1 VRPSGQDQK
10 RAFLTSKGLTEGE
23 IAEAFRRVPD
33 AAGDS
38 GGSGVSS
45 GAVASAPQAGAPATY
60 PPAPGAGLAA
70 ARAPPLTWSQVL
82 FRVGLYAGS
91 ALAAKRALAP
101 YAQPAAR
108 SLAAYCGYVPS
119 SDDVEA
125 AVEKERLASV
135 GAVLESKT
143 EELASSLEDV
153 KALLRRVER
162 DVARTPGTPAGPGAT
177 AAEVSTA
184 TVQALTPAIKDA
196 LRDIRDELRAEMRAM
211 SERTQAAAAA
221 PSGGANAA
229 TPQRGQEEWRFGDGD
244 AAVSAGVT
252 RQLLAHQPS
261 PAGLARSMEPRDAGY
276 SPGYSSSWETAAS
289 AGPGPAR
296 GSQAPQPHRG
306 SRDQADGG
314 GASNGSSSGGGVGA
328 LPPPRN
334 VPGAAAGAASSGGDA
349 PVVGLHPASYM
360 SLLDM
365 VESGRTPPGI
375 REVDDKAP
383 DNGAPPTAPTM
394 RPPTK
399 PWERGSTA
407 SVPHYSQ
414 AATRQGGVVLT
425 ELAGEGGGYGTPSA
439 GAGPSSAGGWTP
451 PTMPAFADDAAAR
464 VVLGAQ
470 PGGGA
475 PVEQAD
481 A

>member
-1 VRPSGQDQK
+1 M
-10 RAFLTSKGLTEGE
+10 
-23 IAEAFRRVPD
+23 
-33 AAGDS
+33 
-38 GGSGVSS
+38 
-45 GAVASAPQAGAPATY
+45 
-60 PPAPGAGLAA
+60 
-70 ARAPPLTWSQVL
+70 L
-82 FRVGLYAGS
+82 FRVGLYAGG

-108 SLAAYCGYVPS
+108 SLAAYCGFVPS
-119 SDDVEA
+119 GDDNVEA
-125 AVEKERLASV
+125 AVEKERLTTV

-162 DVARTPGTPAGPGAT
+162 DVARTPGTPGGTGAT

-211 SERTQAAAAA
+211 SERMQTAAAAS
-221 PSGGANAA
+221 SGGATGGA
-229 TPQRGQEEWRFGDGD
+229 PLRGQEVWRSDDGD
-244 AAVSAGVT
+244 AAASGGVT
-252 RQLLAHQPS
+252 RQLLAHQPG
-261 PAGLARSMEPRDAGY
+261 PPGLARSIEPRDAGY
-276 SPGYSSSWETAAS
+276 SPGYSSQWETAVPSAAS
-289 AGPGPAR
+289 PAAPTR
-296 GSQAPQPHRG
+296 SQAPLPHRG
-306 SRDQADGG
+306 SRDHVAGG
-314 GASNGSSSGGGVGA
+314 GASNGSSSGGVGA
-328 LPPPRN
+328 LPQPRN
-334 VPGAAAGAASSGGDA
+334 VPGAAAGAASRGGDA
-349 PVVGLHPASYM
+349 PMVGLHPASYM

-383 DNGAPPTAPTM
+383 DNGAPPSAPTM

-399 PWERGSTA
+399 PWERGTAA

-425 ELAGEGGGYGTPSA
+425 ELVGGEGGYGTPSA
-439 GAGPSSAGGWTP
+439 AGAGPSSTGGWTP
-451 PTMPAFADDAAAR
+451 PPVPSFADTAAAR
-464 VVLGAQ
+464 VLGAQ
-470 PGGGA
+470 PGAGA